1 MRSEITK
8 RLLSSIILIP
18 IALFFIIK
26 GSFFFIFLQNEY
38 PNAERYMKISK
49 TSNSR
54 IHSTDF
60 SNLPFGRVFSDHM
73 FICKYKN
80 GSWDDSEILPYGP
93 IHMMPGFQVLHYGQ
107 AVFEG
112 MKAYRTKSNEI
123 IMFRPKENAR
133 RAANGCL
140 RLSMPE
146 ITENIFLDGVT
157 SIVRDNI
164 EYIPSSDKGAL
175 YVRPIIFGSGEGLGV
190 APSSE
195 YTFMVY
201 CSPVGPYFKG
211 GLSPIKLIVT
221 NDYHRAPL
229 KGTGGVKAVGNYVP
243 GMLPSG
249 QAKKHGFAEVIYLDA
264 AEEKFIEEVGAANF
278 FAIYG
283 NKLVTPKLTG
293 SILPGI
299 TRDSVL
305 FLAKNKLGM
314 EIEERRIS
322 IDEALRMVDAL
333 QHFENNGEVCPAN
346 WSKGKDSMK
355 ESHDAVADYLSKH

>member
-1 MRSEITK
+1 MKPNQIDYDNLTFSFTETK
-8 RLLSSIILIP
+8 SMYVSKCRLNQSWKEGELVP
-18 IALFFIIK
+18 F
-26 GSFFFIFLQNEY
+26 NDV
-38 PNAERYMKISK
+38 KISPAA
-49 TSNSR
+49 T
-54 IHSTDF
+54 
-60 SNLPFGRVFSDHM
+60 
-73 FICKYKN
+73 
-80 GSWDDSEILPYGP
+80 ILN
-93 IHMMPGFQVLHYGQ
+93 YGQ
-107 AVFEG
+107 GLFEG
-112 MKAYRTKSNEI
+112 MKAYRTKNDEI
-123 IMFRPKENAR
+123 IMFRPDENAK

-146 ITENIFLDGVT
+146 ISEEIFLDGVT
-157 SIVRDNI
+157 KVVKDNI
-164 EYIPSSDKGAL
+164 DYIPNTEKGAL

-221 NDYHRAPL
+221 QDYHRAPL

-249 QAKKHGFAEVIYLDA
+249 LAKKQGYAEVIYLDA

-278 FAIYG
+278 FAVFG
-283 NKLVTPKLTG
+283 NKLITPELTG

-322 IDEALRMVDAL
+322 IDDAL
-333 QHFENNGEVCPAN
+333 KADEVFCAGTAAIISPIGSIKYQEKEYQFSESNVGKVTGKLYDILTGIQFGED
-346 WSKGKDSMK
+346 KDEYGWITK
-355 ESHDAVADYLSKH
+355 L

>member
-1 MRSEITK
+1 MYVSKCNINGTWEKGELVPFNNI
-8 RLLSSIILIP
+8 SISPAATIL
-18 IALFFIIK
+18 
-26 GSFFFIFLQNEY
+26 N
-38 PNAERYMKISK
+38 
-49 TSNSR
+49 
-54 IHSTDF
+54 
-60 SNLPFGRVFSDHM
+60 
-73 FICKYKN
+73 
-80 GSWDDSEILPYGP
+80 
-93 IHMMPGFQVLHYGQ
+93 YGQ
-107 AVFEG
+107 GLFEG
-112 MKAYRTKSNEI
+112 MKAYRTENNEI
-123 IMFRPKENAR
+123 IMFRPEENAR

-146 ITENIFLDGVT
+146 ISENIFLDGVK

-164 EYIPSSDKGAL
+164 DYIPSTDKGAL

-221 NDYHRAPL
+221 DDYHRAPL

-249 QAKKHGFAEVIYLDA
+249 QAKKQGYAEVIYLDA
-264 AEEKFIEEVGAANF
+264 AEEKYIEEVGAANF

-283 NKLVTPKLTG
+283 NKLITPKLTG

-299 TRDSVL
+299 TRNSVL
-305 FLAKNKLGM
+305 FLAKNRLGM
-314 EIEERRIS
+314 EIEERK
-322 IDEALRMVDAL
+322 IDIEEALKADEVFCAGTAAIISPIGSIKYQNKEYEFSKSDVGKITRQLYDIL
-333 QHFENNGEVCPAN
+333 TGIQFGETEDEYG
-346 WSKGKDSMK
+346 WITK
-355 ESHDAVADYLSKH
+355 L

>member
-1 MRSEITK
+1 MKPNQIDYDNLTFSFTETK
-8 RLLSSIILIP
+8 SMYVSKCRLNQSWKEGKLVP
-18 IALFFIIK
+18 F
-26 GSFFFIFLQNEY
+26 NDV
-38 PNAERYMKISK
+38 KISPAA
-49 TSNSR
+49 T
-54 IHSTDF
+54 
-60 SNLPFGRVFSDHM
+60 
-73 FICKYKN
+73 
-80 GSWDDSEILPYGP
+80 ILN
-93 IHMMPGFQVLHYGQ
+93 YGQ
-107 AVFEG
+107 GLFEG
-112 MKAYRTKSNEI
+112 MKAYRTKNDEI
-123 IMFRPKENAR
+123 IMFRPDQNAK

-146 ITENIFLDGVT
+146 ISEKIFLDGVT
-157 SIVRDNI
+157 KVVKDNVD
-164 EYIPSSDKGAL
+164 YIPNTEKGAL

-221 NDYHRAPL
+221 QDYHRAPL

-249 QAKKHGFAEVIYLDA
+249 IAKKQGYAEVIYLDA

-278 FAIYG
+278 FAVFG
-283 NKLVTPKLTG
+283 NKLITPELTG

-314 EIEERRIS
+314 EIEEKRIS
-322 IDEALRMVDAL
+322 IDDAL
-333 QHFENNGEVCPAN
+333 KADEVFCAGTAAIISPIGSIKYQEKEYQFSESNVGKVTGKLYDILTGIQFGED
-346 WSKGKDSMK
+346 KDEYGWITK
-355 ESHDAVADYLSKH
+355 L

>member
-1 MRSEITK
+1 MKPDKIDYDNLTFSFTETK
-8 RLLSSIILIP
+8 SMYVSKCDIDGTWEKGELIP
-18 IALFFIIK
+18 Y
-26 GSFFFIFLQNEY
+26 N
-38 PNAERYMKISK
+38 NISISPAA
-49 TSNSR
+49 T
-54 IHSTDF
+54 
-60 SNLPFGRVFSDHM
+60 
-73 FICKYKN
+73 
-80 GSWDDSEILPYGP
+80 ILN
-93 IHMMPGFQVLHYGQ
+93 YGQ
-107 AVFEG
+107 GLFEG
-112 MKAYRTKSNEI
+112 MKAYRTKNNRI
-123 IMFRPKENAR
+123 IMFRPKENAK

-146 ITENIFLDGVT
+146 ISENIFLDGVT
-157 SIVRDNI
+157 SIVRDNVD
-164 EYIPSSDKGAL
+164 YIPSTDKGAL

-249 QAKKHGFAEVIYLDA
+249 QAKKQGFAEVIYLDA

-283 NKLVTPKLTG
+283 NKLITPKLTG

-322 IDEALRMVDAL
+322 IDEALKADEIFCAGTAAIISPIGSIKY
-333 QHFENNGEVCPAN
+333 QNNEYEFSESNVGRITRQLYDILTGIQFGEMDDEYG
-346 WSKGKDSMK
+346 WITK
-355 ESHDAVADYLSKH
+355 L

>member
-1 MRSEITK
+1 MKHNEIDYDNLTFSFTETK
-8 RLLSSIILIP
+8 SMYVSKCNLNGKWK
-18 IALFFIIK
+18 K
-26 GSFFFIFLQNEY
+26 GKLV
-38 PNAERYMKISK
+38 P
-49 TSNSR
+49 
-54 IHSTDF
+54 F
-60 SNLPFGRVFSDHM
+60 SNINISPAST
-73 FICKYKN
+73 
-80 GSWDDSEILPYGP
+80 ILN
-93 IHMMPGFQVLHYGQ
+93 YGQ
-107 AVFEG
+107 GLFEG
-112 MKAYRTKSNEI
+112 MKAYRTKNSDI
-123 IMFRPKENAR
+123 IMFRPKENAK

-146 ITENIFLDGVT
+146 IPENVFLDGV
-157 SIVRDNI
+157 SSVVKDNVD
-164 EYIPSSDKGAL
+164 YIPTTDKGAL

-221 NDYHRAPL
+221 HDYHRAPL

-249 QAKKHGFAEVIYLDA
+249 NAKKEGYAEVIYLDA
-264 AEEKFIEEVGAANF
+264 AEEQYIEEVGAANF

-283 NKLVTPKLTG
+283 NKLITPKLTG

-314 EIEERRIS
+314 EVEERKIS
-322 IDEALRMVDAL
+322 VDEALKADEVFCAGTAAIISPIGSIRYKNEEHQFSNSNV
-333 QHFENNGEVCPAN
+333 GEITHN
-346 WSKGKDSMK
+346 LYDILTGIQFGDNDDEYGWITRI
-355 ESHDAVADYLSKH
+355 

>member
-1 MRSEITK
+1 MKPEQIDYDNLTFSFTETK
-8 RLLSSIILIP
+8 SMYVSKCGLNQSWK
-18 IALFFIIK
+18 K
-26 GSFFFIFLQNEY
+26 GKLVPFNDI
-38 PNAERYMKISK
+38 KISPAA
-49 TSNSR
+49 T
-54 IHSTDF
+54 
-60 SNLPFGRVFSDHM
+60 
-73 FICKYKN
+73 
-80 GSWDDSEILPYGP
+80 ILN
-93 IHMMPGFQVLHYGQ
+93 YGQ
-107 AVFEG
+107 GLFEG
-112 MKAYRTKSNEI
+112 MKAYRTKNDEI
-123 IMFRPKENAR
+123 IMFRPDENAK

-146 ITENIFLDGVT
+146 ISENIFLDGVT
-157 SIVRDNI
+157 KVVKDNI
-164 EYIPSSDKGAL
+164 DYIPKNEKGAL

-221 NDYHRAPL
+221 QDYHRAPL

-249 QAKKHGFAEVIYLDA
+249 LAKKQGYAEVIYLDA

-278 FAIYG
+278 FAVFG
-283 NKLVTPKLTG
+283 NKLITPKLTG

-322 IDEALRMVDAL
+322 IDEALKADELFCAGTAAIISPIGSVRYREKEY
-333 QHFENNGEVCPAN
+333 HFSESNVGEITRKLYDILT
-346 WSKGKDSMK
+346 SIQYGEDKDEYGWIAK
-355 ESHDAVADYLSKH
+355 I